1 MSKFNNL
8 IHFENGSLKIFYFFK
23 FSCVPFSQC
32 DSQFDASD
40 NDYDLGIF
48 GPKCDD
54 DDKTCCHESNIN
66 FCQNHKDIG
75 YR

>member
-8 IHFENGSLKIFYFFK
+8 IHFENGKLKIFYFFK
-23 FSCVPFSQC
+23 ISCVPFSQC
-32 DSQFDASD
+32 DSKFAASD
-40 NDYDLGIF
+40 EGIF

-54 DDKTCCHESNIN
+54 DSKICCHETNIN
-66 FCQNHKDIG
+66 FCQNHKEIG